1 MAKKYLDG
9 INFDAPSKG
18 FQGTLTIRD
27 TEARGLIQDN
37 ANGIAT
43 LKAKEQADRRD
54 IDTNTDEITALKNRC
69 VDIED
74 KNEEQDDRLTTAEHN
89 IVSVTS
95 RVTIAEQDID
105 NLETRMDTA
114 EADIDAL
121 EGRMTTAETDID
133 NLETRMDTAEADID
147 AVEGRMT
154 TAEGDIDALEGR
166 MTTAEGDITDI
177 KAKDV
182 EQDAHLADLDDR
194 VAASTYEAGIGIYF
208 GQGVKHT
215 NINVEDELI
224 DQINQNTQDIE
235 ELRETKTE
243 IYTEEN
249 GERVNYPE
257 LTIDDTLQI
266 NKINDVD
273 TLRVGNFKVYGL
285 SFVNTDYDFTQ
296 LHAPTLNSDLVNMVK
311 SILRYTATAPGA
323 TSTGH
328 NLPLVQVINGGK
340 EHYMYSLDAYATVDV
355 YTETSG
361 MVSFIVNDCQSK
373 VPESGARKPDTVWSV
388 SYNYSYNR
396 TDNTASI
403 TNLTVNKVGGGA
415 LVVNDHVLSLET

>member
-43 LKAKEQADRRD
+43 LTAKEQVDRRD
-54 IDTNTDEITALKNRC
+54 IDTNTDDITALKNRC
-69 VDIED
+69 VDIEN
-74 KNEEQDDRLTTAEHN
+74 KNDEQDDRLTTAEHN

-133 NLETRMDTAEADID
+133 NLET
-147 AVEGRMT
+147 
-154 TAEGDIDALEGR
+154 R

-266 NKINDVD
+266 NKIDDVD

-285 SFVNTDYDFTQ
+285 SFVNTDYDFSQ

-311 SILRYTATAPGA
+311 SILRYTATSPGA

-340 EHYMYSLDAYATVDV
+340 EHYMYTLDAYATVDV

-361 MVSFIVNDCQSK
+361 MVSFIINDCQSK

-388 SYNYSYNR
+388 SYNYNYNR

-403 TNLTVNKVGGGA
+403 TNLTVRKVGSGA

>member
-43 LKAKEQADRRD
+43 LTAKEQVDRRD

-74 KNEEQDDRLTTAEHN
+74 KNDEQDDRLTTAEHN

-121 EGRMTTAETDID
+121 EGRMTTAE
-133 NLETRMDTAEADID
+133 
-147 AVEGRMT
+147 G
-154 TAEGDIDALEGR
+154 GIDALEGR

-266 NKINDVD
+266 VDNDGKD
-273 TLRVGNFKVYGL
+273 TLRVGGFRVYGL
-285 SFVNTDYDFTQ
+285 SFVNTDYDFSQ

-311 SILRYTATAPGA
+311 SILKYTATGPWA
-323 TSTGH
+323 TNGGH
-328 NLPLVQVINGGK
+328 NLPLVQVISGGK
-340 EHYMYSLDAYATVDV
+340 QGHMYNLDAYATVDA
-355 YTETSG
+355 YTATSG

-373 VPESGARKPDTVWSV
+373 VPESEARKPDTVWSV

-403 TNLTVNKVGGGA
+403 TNLTVRKVGSGA
-415 LVVNDHVLSLET
+415 LVVNDHVLSLES

>member
-18 FQGTLTIRD
+18 FQGTLTVRD

-43 LKAKEQADRRD
+43 LTAKEQVDRRD
-54 IDTNTDEITALKNRC
+54 IDTNTDEIVALKNRC
-69 VDIED
+69 VDIEE
-74 KNEEQDDRLTTAEHN
+74 KNDEQDDRLTTAEHN

-166 MTTAEGDITDI
+166 MKTAEGDITDI

-243 IYTEEN
+243 IYTEKN

-266 NKINDVD
+266 VDNDGKD
-273 TLRVGNFKVYGL
+273 TLRVGGFRVYGL

-296 LHAPTLNSDLVNMVK
+296 LHAPTLNTDLVNMVK
-311 SILRYTATAPGA
+311 AIMRYAATGPWA
-323 TSTGH
+323 TNGGH
-328 NLPLVQVINGGK
+328 NLPLVQVISGGK
-340 EHYMYSLDAYATVDV
+340 QGYMYNLDAYATVDA
-355 YTETSG
+355 YTATSG
-361 MVSFIVNDCQSK
+361 MVSFIINDCQSK
-373 VPESGARKPDTVWSV
+373 VPESEARKPDTVWSV
-388 SYNYSYNR
+388 SYNYNYNR